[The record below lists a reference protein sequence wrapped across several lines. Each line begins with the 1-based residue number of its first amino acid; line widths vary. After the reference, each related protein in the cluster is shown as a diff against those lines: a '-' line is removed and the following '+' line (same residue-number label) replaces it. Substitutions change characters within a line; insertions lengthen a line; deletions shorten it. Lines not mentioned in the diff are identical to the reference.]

1 MVLVVWVQ
9 QVGEEFMISKQFVDK
24 YVKEAGDSKFLGV
37 LIEDLSRDEL
47 IACLLYMCK
56 VEKIQ
61 IKESSR

>member
-24 YVKEAGDSKFLGV
+24 YVKEAEGSKFLGV

-47 IACLLYMCK
+47 
-56 VEKIQ
+56 
-61 IKESSR
+61 

>member
-24 YVKEAGDSKFLGV
+24 YVKEAGGSKFLGV